1 MQIEVQK
8 FQSSRENF
16 HNPPRYISRR
26 IIPMAGASTYD
37 EALLAQARSA
47 GTGAEDKTQKILEL
61 RRARTRKFAMKL
73 AELDALLPKEYR
85 TSKQLHGAGRRSL
98 ELGGR
103 TLESVLRDAQRFISE
118 VRNRTHSGP
127 AADHVGRGEKEPGL
141 GHHSKRECQDAR
153 WGMHAGAGP
162 DDAAAVNVNAEIR
175 AGLLSSHSFICIE
188 VELPLDASLNSPWT
202 VVAASQRARALFEFE
217 PWGRLSGIDLLQ
229 LIHPGDSCAM
239 LSLDPRR
246 GSAQAH
252 ALVRMMKMKPHH
264 FLPDVRARTPRG
276 DKADAGMKMDLLP
289 DPWFEDPLFEDTLFD
304 APDDSHDSASAG
316 PSHHDADDEKN
327 RVFIARSYQT
337 MRVRVSSASPAAG
350 VASRRR
356 ALLVFECTHEDD
368 VADESTPL
376 SEVLEVFQ
384 AVNGVYNFSID
395 ASSTTIG
402 ALRESDNLG

>member
-1 MQIEVQK
+1 METR
-8 FQSSRENF
+8 SATST
-16 HNPPRYISRR
+16 NPYYNTLYYRR

-118 VRNRTHSGP
+118 VRNRPHSGP

-246 GSAQAH
+246 KSAQAH

-276 DKADAGMKMDLLP
+276 DKADAGMKMDLPP

-356 ALLVFECTHEDD
+356 ALLVFECSHEDD